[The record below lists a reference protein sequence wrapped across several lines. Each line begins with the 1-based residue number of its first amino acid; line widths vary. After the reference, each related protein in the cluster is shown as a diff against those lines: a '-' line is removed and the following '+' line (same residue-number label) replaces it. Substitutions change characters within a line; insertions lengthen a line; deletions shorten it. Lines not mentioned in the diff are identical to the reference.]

1 MEFVMALLTAEKIKM
16 EMKLRQES
24 LLKTNMPQARL
35 MMNQVKQL
43 KMGIKLLKARQGS
56 KNLDLM
62 IDQR

>member
-1 MEFVMALLTAEKIKM
+1 
-16 EMKLRQES
+16 
-24 LLKTNMPQARL
+24 MPQARL